1 MKTSVTII
9 KPNPKIKKLYWIY
22 FALIVIFSVISWSLP
37 LALLIPAS
45 MPYLTIFA
53 WIPTLAIA
61 IFFAAWL
68 GKYYDS
74 IEYVIEPEKLIA
86 RRGVWWKV
94 ESSVPLTKVNN
105 VKWKQGPLQRFLGLA
120 SLEFHTAAMGTPIPE
135 ISFSHLSA
143 EDADR
148 IRKEI
153 LARLGKTFAGEQEE
167 NVVKV
172 LKELLDEAKTIRKL
186 LQTKS

>member
-1 MKTSVTII
+1 MRTNVTTI
-9 KPNPKIKKLYWIY
+9 KPSPKIKKLYWIY
-22 FALIVIFSVISWSLP
+22 FALTVIFSVISWSLP

-45 MPYLTIFA
+45 TSYLAIFA

-61 IFFAAWL
+61 VFFAAWL
-68 GKYYDS
+68 GKYYNS

-135 ISFSHLSA
+135 ISFSHLSS
-143 EDADR
+143 EDADK

-153 LARLGKTFAGEQEE
+153 LIRLGKTFAGEQEE
-167 NVVKV
+167 NIVKV
-172 LKELLDEAKTIRKL
+172 LKGLLNEAKTIRKL
-186 LQTKS
+186 LQEKC